1 MYMSTCV
8 YMYSMSTC
16 ARRRIHT
23 CKYVYMEGGKDMHV
37 QVQYRNTREQGLHE
51 HLRQFQWV
59 DEGTYR
65 LHGTRE
71 GSETGRDEES
81 TSVAEHCGHQVYG
94 VVHSWREGERWDKVP
109 YFLE

>member
-1 MYMSTCV
+1 
-8 YMYSMSTC
+8 
-16 ARRRIHT
+16 
-23 CKYVYMEGGKDMHV
+23 MHV